1 MVQDKGSAAKWD
13 KELHQLQFMLKI
25 LERNPTFVDMPSKS
39 PQLWHQLLQYK
50 KGLLR
55 NIDICNWDLDEL
67 GLGDEEKDKI
77 AVYSCDDL
85 STLSAVYER
94 KQRIYNLLLATG
106 SDWGTQENEGVLA
119 RTQNLLIQ
127 YFTKLTDYLIN
138 ERYPVTNIYIPIR
151 REEA

>member
-1 MVQDKGSAAKWD
+1 MKYDILNKQVIVQEATVIQLHDHIDILQKAQDAQITKHAAKAEKDIVMVQDKGSAAKWD

-55 NIDICNWDLDEL
+55 NIDICNWDLEEYS
-67 GLGDEEKDKI
+67 LGDEEKDKI

-85 STLSAVYER
+85 CTLKAVY
-94 KQRIYNLLLATG
+94 
-106 SDWGTQENEGVLA
+106 
-119 RTQNLLIQ
+119 
-127 YFTKLTDYLIN
+127 
-138 ERYPVTNIYIPIR
+138 
-151 REEA
+151 